1 MCAFDREVDQ
11 FSLGY
16 VAPIHLLTSATWD
29 DRVLAAWCLIGSEQR
44 ALAKK
49 LVADEA
55 YNFWPDTRFCDPVW
69 DEHVQVRLAAI
80 NAGETVNAQFDIV
93 DCVGQPAQDRLEF
106 VH

>member
-16 VAPIHLLTSATWD
+16 FAPIHLLTSATWD
-29 DRVLAAWCLIGSEQR
+29 DRVLAAWCFIGSEQR

-69 DEHVQVRLAAI
+69 DEHVQGRLAAI